1 MLQGQPATQA
11 QTEPVAAVRAA
22 LERFQVGYTRR
33 DPDAVEAFMADLF
46 VPDDELL
53 VIGTG
58 ADEWCYGREEVQQ
71 LIESDWRHWGDVA
84 LDVPGAMITVQGD
97 VAWLATQGTVS
108 STIPRETFYQSF
120 LNGVGDHLN
129 SDVLTQED
137 KVLEIARGVTNV
149 LFETARGD
157 TYIWPFR
164 FTAVLVRRGERW
176 LFHQVQ
182 FSFPTTRVPDLRLTE

>member
-1 MLQGQPATQA
+1 MLQGQPAKQA
-11 QTEPVAAVRAA
+11 QTEPAAAVRAA
-22 LERFQVGYTRR
+22 LERFQTGYTQR
-33 DPDAVEAFMADLF
+33 DPDAAGAFMTDLF

-71 LIESDWRHWGDVA
+71 LIESDWRQWDDVA
-84 LDVPGAMITVQGD
+84 LDVPGALITVLDD

-120 LNGVGDHLN
+120 LDGVHDHLD

-137 KVLEIARGVTNV
+137 KVLELARGVTNV
-149 LFETARGD
+149 LFETAHGD
-157 TYIWPFR
+157 TYIWPIR
-164 FTAVLVRRGERW
+164 FTAVLVRRDGRW